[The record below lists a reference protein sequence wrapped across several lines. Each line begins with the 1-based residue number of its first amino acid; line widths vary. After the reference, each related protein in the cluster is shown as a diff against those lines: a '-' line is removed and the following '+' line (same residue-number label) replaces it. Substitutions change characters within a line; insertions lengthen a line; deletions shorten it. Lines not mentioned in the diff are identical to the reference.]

1 VLVVVTVPACV
12 GHWATRIPHTH
23 TLTNMLRVPGLV
35 HSPFSQPIPQQDPET
50 RAGPADTTDPDESIL
65 LENFCPEVYDTS
77 PRA

>member
-1 VLVVVTVPACV
+1 
-12 GHWATRIPHTH
+12 
-23 TLTNMLRVPGLV
+23 MLRVPGLV